1 MTIKTVD
8 GNSYLSGERDRI
20 YHYFLNRGILLR
32 PMGNVLYL
40 IPPYC
45 ITNEQLNGIYQTIR
59 EFLQTD
65 SQADLAIV

>member
-1 MTIKTVD
+1 M
-8 GNSYLSGERDRI
+8 
-20 YHYFLNRGILLR
+20 LLR

-45 ITNEQLNGIYQTIR
+45 ITDAQLDFIYQTIL

-65 SQADLAIV
+65 AAADLAIV